1 MPPRSTSL
9 RLATLL
15 IGCTCA
21 LAQVPVTGR
30 VVDETGGGV
39 AGARVE
45 IRPVSLGQAVVASS
59 DTAGNFALTL
69 PTPGD
74 YEILCD
80 RQGFYV
86 FHQRAQLFGASAH
99 QLIITLNHQQDY
111 AESIDVVASPP
122 VVDPQQPSDRKELNN
137 TEIQTIPYP
146 APQDYRSALP
156 LFDGV
161 VQDNTGRSHFNGA
174 ASNQTS
180 YTLDGFNISDPVT
193 GQLDA
198 RINIDS
204 IQSMS
209 VENSR
214 FSAEN
219 GRGSSGVL
227 DLRSKMGDDRFR
239 FAGTNFI
246 PGVSSESGWHLN
258 KWTPRL
264 EVSGPIVKG
273 RAWFHNGADVF
284 YSDDVINGLPRGQ
297 NRTHGTTFSDQS
309 RFQVNLT
316 PTNNLTGAV
325 LLNLTDR
332 TRSGLSFLNPAE
344 TTTNM
349 RQTMVMSTVH
359 DQQYFPGGALL
370 ELGMADTRGIVRS
383 MPQGNDIFQITPFGD
398 RGNYFVQLNRH
409 FYRQQEIANLFLP
422 VVHLA
427 GTHQLKFG
435 IDFERE
441 AFHQETLRHDYQV
454 LLADGSVSRSVAF
467 TGSPFMHGHNFEGA
481 QYIQDHWNPLE
492 GLTLEAGLRVEWNEI
507 VRDLETAPR
516 FSVAWAP
523 RKLGGAKFS
532 AGWGV
537 YYDAIRLQLISEQQ
551 DQTSLATFYLPQGLV
566 QGPVPTT
573 FQVDGN
579 RLRTPY
585 YRTASVGV
593 ERKLPFD
600 FYGKIDYMRRTG
612 ANGFAFTPLLAPP
625 PPGVPPAESSPFY
638 NGVIYNLT
646 NTRQDRYDAVDVSVR
661 RTFAGKYEWFAGYT
675 RSSARTNTAVDYSLE
690 NPVFALQ
697 APGPMLWDTP
707 NRFHMWGWAPVP
719 PGILPK
725 KLQFASRNLT
735 AVYLV
740 EYRTGFPY
748 SVVDQ
753 QGFLVGEPNTDRL
766 PNYFSLNLHLEKQ
779 FHVMR
784 YLWAWRFGFDNLT
797 NNGNPVAVNNVI
809 GTPDFRTYGRG
820 QNRAFSVRLRLLGK
834 K

>member
-9 RLATLL
+9 QLAALL

-21 LAQVPVTGR
+21 MAQVPVTGR

-45 IRPVSLGQAVVASS
+45 IRPASLAAPVVASS
-59 DTAGNFALTL
+59 DAAGNFSLTL

-74 YEILCD
+74 YEIRCD

-86 FHQRAQLFGASAH
+86 FYQRAQRFEAAAH

-122 VVDPQQPSDRKELNN
+122 VIDPQQPSDRKELNN

-146 APQDYRSALP
+146 APQDYRSALQ

-161 VQDNTGRSHFNGA
+161 VQDNNGRYHFNGA
-174 ASNQTS
+174 SSSQTS

-193 GQLDA
+193 GQLDT

-204 IQSMS
+204 IQSMT

-227 DLRSKMGDDRFR
+227 DLRSKMGDDKFR

-246 PGVSSESGWHLN
+246 PGLSSESGWHIN

-264 EVSGPIVKG
+264 EISGPIVKG

-284 YSDDVINGLPRGQ
+284 YSDDVINGLPSGQ
-297 NRTHGTTFSDQS
+297 NRTHGTTLSDQS

-316 PTNNLTGAV
+316 PGNTVTGAV

-349 RQTMVMSTVH
+349 RQTMVMSTVR
-359 DQQYFPGGALL
+359 DQQYFAGGALL

-383 MPQGNDIFQITPFGD
+383 LPQGNDIFQITPFGD
-398 RGNYFVQLNRH
+398 RGNYFVNQDRH
-409 FYRQQEIANLFLP
+409 FYRQQGIANLFLP
-422 VVHLA
+422 VIHLA

-435 IDFERE
+435 LDFERE
-441 AFHQETLRHDYQV
+441 AFHQETLRHDYEV
-454 LLADGSVSRSVAF
+454 LLADGSVSRSVGF

-481 QYIQDHWNPLE
+481 QYIQDHWTPLE

-516 FSVAWAP
+516 FSAAWAP
-523 RKLGGAKFS
+523 HKLGGLKFS
-532 AGWGV
+532 AGWGA

-551 DQTSLATFYLPQGLV
+551 DQTSLATFYLPQGVV
-566 QGPVPTT
+566 QGPVPIA
-573 FQVDGN
+573 FQVNGN
-579 RLRTPY
+579 QLRTPY
-585 YRTASVGV
+585 YRTASLGA

-600 FYGKIDYMRRTG
+600 FYGKIDYLRRTG
-612 ANGFAFTPLLAPP
+612 ANGFAFSPLLPP
-625 PPGVPPAESSPFY
+625 PPGPPPNSSPFY
-638 NGVIYNLT
+638 NGVVYNLT
-646 NTRQDRYDAVDVSVR
+646 NTRNDRYDAVDVSVR

-690 NPVFALQ
+690 NPIFALQ
-697 APGPMLWDTP
+697 APGPMLWDAP

-719 PGILPK
+719 AGILPK

-735 AVYLV
+735 AVYLA

-753 QGFLVGEPNTDRL
+753 QGFLVGQPNAARL
-766 PNYFSLNLHLEKQ
+766 PDYFSLNLHLEKQ
-779 FHVMR
+779 FHLMR

-797 NNGNPVAVNNVI
+797 NNGNPIAVNNVI

-820 QNRAFSVRLRLLGK
+820 QTRAFSVRLRLLGK

>member
-1 MPPRSTSL
+1 MPLRSLSL
-9 RLATLL
+9 RLAGLL
-15 IGCTCA
+15 LGCACA
-21 LAQVPVTGR
+21 LAQVPVSGR
-30 VVDETGGGV
+30 VVDETGSGV

-45 IRPVSLGQAVVASS
+45 IRPANPGQPVAASS
-59 DTAGNFALTL
+59 DTAGNFAVTL
-69 PTPGD
+69 PAAGD
-74 YEILCD
+74 YEIRCE

-86 FHQRAQLFGASAH
+86 FHQQAQRFEASAH

-111 AESIDVVASPP
+111 AESIDVAASPP
-122 VVDPQQPSDRKELNN
+122 AIDPQQPTDRKELNN
-137 TEIQTIPYP
+137 TEIQTVPYP
-146 APQDYRSALP
+146 APQDYRSALQ

-161 VQDNTGRSHFNGA
+161 VQDNVGRYHFNGG
-174 ASNQTS
+174 ASNQTN

-193 GQLDA
+193 GLLDT

-204 IQSMS
+204 IQTMT

-214 FSAEN
+214 FSVEN
-219 GRGSSGVL
+219 GRGSAGVL
-227 DLRSKMGDDRFR
+227 DLRSKMGDDKFR

-246 PGVSSESGWHLN
+246 PGISSESGWHVN

-264 EVSGPIVKG
+264 EVGGPIVKG

-284 YSDDVINGLPRGQ
+284 YSDDVINGLPSGQ
-297 NRTHGTTFSDQS
+297 NRTHGTTVSDQS

-316 PTNNLTGAV
+316 PTNSITGAV

-349 RQTMVMSTVH
+349 RQTMVMSSVR
-359 DQQYFPGGALL
+359 DQQYFSRGALL
-370 ELGMADTRGIVRS
+370 ELGIADTRGIVRS
-383 MPQGNDIFQITPFGD
+383 LPQGNEIFQITPFGD
-398 RGNYFVQLNRH
+398 RGNYFVNLDRH
-409 FYRQQEIANLFLP
+409 FYRQQGIANLFLP

-441 AFHQETLRHDYQV
+441 AFHQETLRHDYEV
-454 LLADGSVSRSVAF
+454 LLADGSLSRSVTFA
-467 TGSPFMHGHNFEGA
+467 GSPFIQGHNFEGA

-523 RKLGGAKFS
+523 RNLGGTKFS
-532 AGWGV
+532 AGWGI
-537 YYDAIRLQLISEQQ
+537 YYDAIRLQLISAQQ
-551 DQTSLATFYLPQGLV
+551 DQTSLATFYLPQGVV
-566 QGPVPTT
+566 QGPVPIT

-579 RLRTPY
+579 QLRTPH
-585 YRTASVGV
+585 YRTASIGV

-600 FYGKIDYMRRTG
+600 FYGKLDYLRRVG
-612 ANGFAFTPLLAPP
+612 ANGFAFNPFLPP
-625 PPGVPPAESSPFY
+625 APPGVPPPDSPFY
-638 NGVIYNLT
+638 NGVVYNLT
-646 NTRQDRYDAVDVSVR
+646 NTRSDRYDAVDFSVH

-719 PGILPK
+719 RGILPK
-725 KLQFASRNLT
+725 KLRFASRNLT

-753 QGFLVGEPNTDRL
+753 QGFLAGQPNAARL
-766 PNYFSLNLHLEKQ
+766 PDYFSLNLHLEKQ
-779 FHVMR
+779 FHILH

-797 NNGNPVAVNNVI
+797 NNGNPIAVNNVI

-820 QNRAFSVRLRLLGK
+820 QARAFSVRLRLLGK